1 MVCKSTAK
9 EILVDKE
16 IASTRRRFV
25 RIGGATMIV
34 IPLLAL
40 TNRSLAAT
48 NAAMR
53 TSLKYQDKPNGQ
65 QDCAGCSQFV
75 PGSSPTAKGGCKL
88 MPGDTEISPQGYCV
102 AWVAKP
108 K

>member
-1 MVCKSTAK
+1 MET
-9 EILVDKE
+9 EF
-16 IASTRRRFV
+16 ASGRRRFV
-25 RIGGATMIV
+25 RIGGATMVV

-40 TNRSLAAT
+40 TGRSLAAT

-53 TSLKYQDKPNGQ
+53 TSLKYQNKPEGDK
-65 QDCAGCSQFV
+65 DCANCSQFV
-75 PGSSPTAKGGCKL
+75 PGSSPTANGGCKL
-88 MPGDTEISPQGYCV
+88 MPGDTEISPKGYCV